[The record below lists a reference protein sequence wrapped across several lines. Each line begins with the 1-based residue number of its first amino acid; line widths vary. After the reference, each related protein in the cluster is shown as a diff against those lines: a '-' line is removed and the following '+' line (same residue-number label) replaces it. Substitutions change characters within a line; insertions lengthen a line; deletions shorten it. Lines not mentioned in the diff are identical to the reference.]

1 MAAGR
6 GRHPLTQLDEM
17 SLRYK
22 GWPVAVACLIVTMF
36 ICGFG
41 LYGHGVYLAALQQL
55 HGWPTA
61 LIAGGS
67 TLSFLLSNFLTAFT
81 GDVLKRISARG
92 LVLLGIVAL
101 SASTTMLAWASTP
114 WELYLGYIFLALA
127 WFGMS
132 NVLVATVVS
141 FWFVRRRGLAI
152 SLAFAGASAGGAV
165 VTPLLV
171 WLVEKIGFPLA
182 MMTMTGIMIVVLVP
196 IVLVWIVPPSE
207 AAKRAM
213 AGQVADRTPVSGSS
227 GASEMATVS
236 RGMLFRQFGFWTI
249 SLPLAM
255 AILVQVGFIVHQIS
269 IIEPKIGRT
278 GAGLTV
284 SVLTIMSLTGR
295 LALGFFIDRLEPRV
309 TTAVML
315 VSQAAALLTLGYADS
330 LPVVM
335 GACAVFGFSIGNMV
349 TMGPLIINR
358 EYNTASFA
366 VALGLSNA
374 IIGTISAIGPVVVG
388 FIAAASGDYNMAVV
402 ACVVL
407 QLAAALIVLQRGT
420 RRPAAAA

>member
-1 MAAGR
+1 M
-6 GRHPLTQLDEM
+6 TQIDEM

-22 GWPVAVACLIVTMF
+22 GWRVAVASLIVTMF

-41 LYGHGVYLAALQQL
+41 LYGHGVYLAALQRL

-81 GDVLKRISARG
+81 SDVMNRIGAKAM
-92 LVLLGIVAL
+92 VLLGIVAL
-101 SASTTMLAWASTP
+101 SASMIMLAWVSTP
-114 WELYLGYIFLALA
+114 WELYLAYIFLALA
-127 WFGMS
+127 WFGMG

-152 SLAFAGASAGGAV
+152 SLAFAGASGGGVV

-171 WLVEKIGFPLA
+171 SLVEKFGFPQA

-196 IVLVWIVPPSE
+196 IVLVWIGPPSE
-207 AAKRAM
+207 ATKQAM
-213 AGQVADRTPVSGSS
+213 AEQGAEQISASS
-227 GASEMATVS
+227 PSSASEPVAVS
-236 RGMLFRQFGFWTI
+236 RAMLFRQFGFWTI

-284 SVLTIMSLTGR
+284 SVLTFMSLTGR
-295 LALGFFIDRLEPRV
+295 AMLGFFIDRLDPRV
-309 TTAVML
+309 TAAVML
-315 VSQAAALLTLGYADS
+315 VSQSMALLTLRYADS

-335 GACAVFGFSIGNMV
+335 GACAVFGFSIGNVV
-349 TMGPLIINR
+349 TMGPMIINR

-366 VALGLSNA
+366 TALGLSNA
-374 IIGTISAIGPVVVG
+374 ISGTISALGPVVVG
-388 FIAAASGDYNMAVV
+388 FIAAASGDYNMALV
-402 ACVVL
+402 ACVAL
-407 QLAAALIVLQRGT
+407 QLAAALLVLQRGG
-420 RRPAAAA
+420 RRSAAAA